1 MNSIQK
7 IYYHKIGTPQS
18 EDVLFYQNPANPMRF
33 YAVSVN
39 EEETMMFLHES
50 GAGSGNIVYVRDL
63 RQPNSQFIQMTSNLD
78 LQYSLVETIG
88 DKMYFLTNDGA
99 PKNRLMVTD
108 LKHPGFS
115 EWKTLV
121 PESKDMLEGV
131 TFADDKMILN
141 YMKDA
146 PATLRLFYGWKA
158 TL

>member
-39 EEETMMFLHES
+39 EEETMMFLYES

-115 EWKTLV
+115 EWKTLCTRV
-121 PESKDMLEGV
+121 
-131 TFADDKMILN
+131 
-141 YMKDA
+141 
-146 PATLRLFYGWKA
+146 
-158 TL
+158 